1 MNRFLLVF
9 EGVGMAL
16 ESIRS
21 NKVRAALTIAGVA
34 IATLLHATV
43 AAGLVTA
50 GYWVAELV
58 ARSLWLRL
66 AVVTV
71 LVVGAV
77 VIFLAALLA

>member
-34 IATLLHATV
+34 IGVFVVV
-43 AAGLVTA
+43 AM
-50 GYWVAELV
+50 
-58 ARSLWLRL
+58 
-66 AVVTV
+66 
-71 LVVGAV
+71 GAV
-77 VIFLAALLA
+77 VNGFGVNSKV